1 MTAWD
6 RFLCLSPSFDPGAA
20 YVELPESIL
29 SVDGEAALGLGEIE
43 PPGEL
48 RFEHAGGWNF
58 ADVVNSTSGQ
68 LMLLS
73 ARVCEA
79 MLPFSGW
86 RPLPAVV
93 VGTDGA
99 ERRDYAVLCVE
110 GRSGPI
116 DDALSERVT
125 LPPPTPGGRAGPGL
139 RGLYF
144 EPDTWDGA
152 DVFAPE
158 GTTLTFMTQDVAR
171 AIERLKPTNAWIQQ
185 LSEITQIV

>member
-1 MTAWD
+1 
-6 RFLCLSPSFDPGAA
+6 LSPSFSPGAA
-20 YVELPESIL
+20 YVELPEWIL
-29 SVDGEAALGLGEIE
+29 DVDGEAALALGEID

-48 RFEHAGGWNF
+48 RFEHAGGWSF
-58 ADVVNSTSGQ
+58 TDVLNATSGQ

-79 MLPFSGW
+79 MMPFSGW

-93 VGTDGA
+93 VGTDGS
-99 ERRDYAVLCVE
+99 ERRGYVVLCVE

-125 LPPPTPGGRAGPGL
+125 LPPPVPGAPGGPGL

-144 EPDTWDGA
+144 EPGTWDGS

-158 GTTLTFMTQDVAR
+158 GTTLTFMTQDVGR
-171 AIERLKPTNAWIQQ
+171 AIERLEPTNALIEQ
-185 LSEITQIV
+185 LSEIEQMV